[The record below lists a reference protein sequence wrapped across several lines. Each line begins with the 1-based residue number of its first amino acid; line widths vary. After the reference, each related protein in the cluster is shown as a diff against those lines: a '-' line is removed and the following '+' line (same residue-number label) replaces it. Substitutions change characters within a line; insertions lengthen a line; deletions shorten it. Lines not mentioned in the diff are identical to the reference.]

1 MWKCACF
8 SLVFA
13 AVMLAGF
20 PGRAIALDVLITE
33 AEARLPPARDEKP
46 DSRGITRGPRIVL
59 QTESPLRSPAHLQFK
74 FQTFGGA
81 KIDLASLRLTL
92 RKTPDVDLTPR
103 IKAFVQPEGID
114 IAEAGLPVG
123 DFDLRMELK
132 DSDGRAA
139 AKTFSLK
146 VVQ

>member
-1 MWKCACF
+1 
-8 SLVFA
+8 
-13 AVMLAGF
+13 MLAGF
-20 PGRAIALDVLITE
+20 PRPAVALDVLITE
-33 AEARLPPARDEKP
+33 QEARLPPAKDEKP

-59 QTESPLRSPAHLQFK
+59 QTESPMRSPAHLQFK

-103 IKAFVQPEGID
+103 IKAFVQPDGID
-114 IAEAGLPVG
+114 IAEAGLPLG
-123 DFDLRMELK
+123 DFDMRMELK